1 MRNLSSSRRVLLATT
16 DRGCV
21 PGWFRFRGDKKV
33 LGETAARQGS
43 GPRAVVWVLLASLTL
58 AGLAFVIVA
67 LGWYPT

>member
-1 MRNLSSSRRVLLATT
+1 
-16 DRGCV
+16 V
-21 PGWFRFRGDKKV
+21 PRWFRFRGDKKV

-43 GPRAVVWVLLASLTL
+43 GPRTVVWVLLASLTL